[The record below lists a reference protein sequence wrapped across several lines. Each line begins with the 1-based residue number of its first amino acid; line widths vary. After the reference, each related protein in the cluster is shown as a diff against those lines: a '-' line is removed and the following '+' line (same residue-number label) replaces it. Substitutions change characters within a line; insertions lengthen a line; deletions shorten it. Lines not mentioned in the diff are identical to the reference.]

1 MPLHAVPDALNI
13 VYDEKKYLALSLAT
27 APLLAYL
34 LVLATSIPGQTLES
48 WWFSAPAYTK
58 FLVFFAASVL
68 SVILTMQVYTW
79 KNYKKVK
86 KRHTTGGL
94 AGVAAT
100 LAATAC
106 CSPLLLPLA
115 GVAGFGGF
123 LFFVQTHQL
132 AVVILSSL
140 ALLASLYFTS
150 KAVSCEDCRV
160 KAGLEK
166 NVKNPKGA

>member
-1 MPLHAVPDALNI
+1 MNWNAIPDALKI
-13 VYDEKKYLALSLAT
+13 VYAEKKYWALTMAT
-27 APLLAYL
+27 ATVLASL

-58 FLVFFAASVL
+58 FIVFFAATVL
-68 SVILTMQVYTW
+68 SVMLSMQAYTW

-86 KRHTTGGL
+86 KRHATGGL
-94 AGVAAT
+94 AGVAST
-100 LAATAC
+100 LVATAC

-132 AVVILSSL
+132 AVVILSSF

-150 KAVSCEDCRV
+150 KAVSCQDCRV
-160 KAGLEK
+160 QAGLQQK
-166 NVKNPKGA
+166 K